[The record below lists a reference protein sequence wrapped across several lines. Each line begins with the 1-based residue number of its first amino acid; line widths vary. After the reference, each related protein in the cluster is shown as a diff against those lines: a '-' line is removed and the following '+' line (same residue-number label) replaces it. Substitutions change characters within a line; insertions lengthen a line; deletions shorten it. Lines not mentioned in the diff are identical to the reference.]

1 MNHFEQQLRILGKEP
16 FESDRLDTLQVNVGK
31 LCNQACL
38 HCHVE
43 AGPRRTEVMSRET
56 VEAVVRVLETHD
68 IANLDITGG
77 APEMNPHFDYL
88 VEQAT
93 GLGKHVMVR
102 SNLTVY
108 FEEGQGHLPGFFRDR
123 RVEVIA
129 SLPCY
134 LEGNVDAQ
142 RGSGVFEKSMRAL
155 RWLNEEGYGHRST
168 GLVLNLVYN
177 PVGDYLPPPQDQ
189 LEEDYRRELS
199 LRYGLVFNHLYVITN
214 VPIGRFQHDLLRTGK
229 YDDYMQRLRD
239 AFNPTTVRSVM
250 CRNLLSVGWDGR
262 LYDCDFNQMIN
273 LSVNHGAPTTIF
285 NFDLTRLERRTISTG
300 EHCYACTA
308 GAGSSCGGALI

>member
-1 MNHFEQQLRILGKEP
+1 MNHFEQQLRILGEEP
-16 FESDRLDTLQVNVGK
+16 FESDRLDTLQVNLGK

-43 AGPRRTEVMSRET
+43 AGPLRTEIMSRET
-56 VEAVVRVLETHD
+56 VEAVVRVLKTHD
-68 IANLDITGG
+68 IPNLDITGG
-77 APEMNPHFDYL
+77 APEMNPHFEYL

-93 GLGKHVMVR
+93 ALGKHVRVR

-108 FEEGQGHLPGFFRDR
+108 FEEGKGHLPRFFRDR

-142 RGSGVFEKSMRAL
+142 RGSGVFEKSLRAL
-155 RWLNEEGYGHRST
+155 RWLNEEGYGHPST

-214 VPIGRFQHDLLRTGK
+214 VPIGRFRHDLLRTGR
-229 YDDYMQRLRD
+229 YDDYLQRLRD

-273 LSVNHGAPTTIF
+273 LAVNHGAPTTIF

-308 GAGSSCGGALI
+308 GAGSSCGGALT